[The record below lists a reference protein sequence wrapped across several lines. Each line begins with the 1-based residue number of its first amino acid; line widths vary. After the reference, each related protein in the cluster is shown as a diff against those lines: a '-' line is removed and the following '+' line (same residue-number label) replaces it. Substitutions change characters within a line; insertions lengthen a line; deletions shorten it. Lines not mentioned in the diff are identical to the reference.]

1 MIFSSKDSEQ
11 MKSFIVQFKVAFNF
25 NETNNNMSS
34 IDFPPQYNLEV
45 MCYNPSIFISARLML
60 SKHCFVNSMI
70 ISSPKL
76 NLHISILSSL
86 HKLEPNIIH
95 YFTRP

>member
-1 MIFSSKDSEQ
+1 

-34 IDFPPQYNLEV
+34 IDFFPQYNLEV

-60 SKHCFVNSMI
+60 PKHCFVNSMI

-76 NLHISILSSL
+76 NLIISILSSL

-95 YFTRP
+95 YFA